1 MNSYNEVI
9 YLQQPIIHDDGTE
22 GAIIT
27 KAYCSKTS
35 VGFNEFYSAN
45 QAGLRPELKFVLP
58 DYRCY
63 SDEPLLR
70 YNNKLYNIIRTYQL
84 GEKELEL
91 TCERVNNNGSI

>member
-1 MNSYNEVI
+1 MNNYNDVA
-9 YLQQPIIHDDGTE
+9 YLKQPIIHDDGTE

-27 KAYCSKTS
+27 KVYCATTS

-45 QAGLRPELKFVLP
+45 QQGYRPEIKLILP

-63 SDEPLLR
+63 SNEPYLT
-70 YNNKLYNIIRTYQL
+70 YKKAEYSIIRTYNL

-91 TCERVNNNGSI
+91 TCERVNLNG